1 MTSRLVAVL
10 SRRYIHVYQ
19 AFQAAIIV
27 HTSAHHPRSL
37 SNIATPYSILFASPS
52 PSSASSLAMQPHQ
65 TPLHLPHPIKN
76 SYSASRSRISI
87 VANLTALILALTIF
101 PHVHRPPAYRTD
113 FYIPLYICQGRK
125 FLHEHERVQWV
136 SAAVSTADGI
146 EFDML
151 DRFNFFDTSV
161 LSLKL
166 SIGALHHDPSW
177 TC

>member
-27 HTSAHHPRSL
+27 HTSSHHPRSL
-37 SNIATPYSILFASPS
+37 SNIPT

-65 TPLHLPHPIKN
+65 NPLHLPHPIKN
-76 SYSASRSRISI
+76 SYSTSRSKISM
-87 VANLTALILALTIF
+87 VASLTALILALTIF
-101 PHVHRPPAYRTD
+101 PHIHRPQAYRTD

-125 FLHEHERVQWV
+125 FLHEHGRVQWE
-136 SAAVSTADGI
+136 SAAVSTANGI
-146 EFDML
+146 EFDMA